1 MTNEWFIRDTSRKIR
16 AVLKAK
22 AERGERLGTRAPYG
36 YIKDPET
43 KKLAVDDEAA
53 AIVRRIF
60 AMCASG
66 NGPSQ
71 IARILKKE
79 QVLTVPSRFM
89 RKIVCRLRLS
99 EVSRQ

>member
-1 MTNEWFIRDTSRKIR
+1 M
-16 AVLKAK
+16 
-22 AERGERLGTRAPYG
+22 G

-79 QVLTVPSRFM
+79 QVLTPTMYAYTRYGMNHTCLDTAHLYNWSDSAIANLLETRFIWAIPST
-89 RKIVCRLRLS
+89 
-99 EVSRQ
+99 